1 MKKILLILTL
11 LISSIVH
18 SEEFDKNYML
28 GAGDKIKIQV
38 FGENDLTIEV
48 LLSDNGTIDYPYL
61 GKVQISGLTLNDVT
75 LKITEGLAGDYLINP
90 KVMVS
95 VIEYR
100 DIYINGEVQK
110 PGGYPYQLGLTIE
123 KAVAM
128 AGGFTLRAEK
138 ETFTLKKED
147 SKNTTKVNLQQSI
160 EPGDIIIVET
170 TFF

>member
-1 MKKILLILTL
+1 
-11 LISSIVH
+11 
-18 SEEFDKNYML
+18 
-28 GAGDKIKIQV
+28 
-38 FGENDLTIEV
+38 
-48 LLSDNGTIDYPYL
+48 
-61 GKVQISGLTLNDVT
+61 
-75 LKITEGLAGDYLINP
+75 
-90 KVMVS
+90 MVS

-110 PGGYPYQLGLTIE
+110 PGGYPYQPGLTIE